1 MAKDKFKQVTKY
13 IETAK
18 NLNKTAE
25 KTDNFI
31 IVWWVTL
38 QLRLFKHFYNLVLCF
53 ITLIDCHIITLYE
66 YLLFIIFILKISDY
80 SQSITRILGH

>member
-31 IVWWVTL
+31 IV
-38 QLRLFKHFYNLVLCF
+38 
-53 ITLIDCHIITLYE
+53 
-66 YLLFIIFILKISDY
+66 
-80 SQSITRILGH
+80 